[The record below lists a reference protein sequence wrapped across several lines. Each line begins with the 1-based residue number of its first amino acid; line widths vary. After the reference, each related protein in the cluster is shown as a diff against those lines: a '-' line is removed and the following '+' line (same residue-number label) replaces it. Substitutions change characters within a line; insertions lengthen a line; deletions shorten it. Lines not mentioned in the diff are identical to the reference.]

1 MIILGIKDIVQ
12 SDPMK
17 KNRICKKKILIFLAP
32 PLPLHGV
39 PHILGPEPKFEKP
52 LDKPTQ
58 DL

>member
-17 KNRICKKKILIFLAP
+17 KNRIQKKNFTFSSP
-32 PLPLHGV
+32 PLPLLGV

-52 LDKPTQ
+52 LDKPTE

>member
-17 KNRICKKKILIFLAP
+17 KNRIWKKKFLHFLAP
-32 PLPLHGV
+32 LYPS
-39 PHILGPEPKFEKP
+39 LGPEPKFEKP
-52 LDKPTQ
+52 LDKPTE